1 MVQCDVVLAKQTV
14 RFARQKRETMG
25 HFNRA
30 ALKEGIL
37 SMVRWKRTACKDKNL
52 PDSAAIGASFVLA
65 FGPFRSHPPFV
76 PN

>member
-1 MVQCDVVLAKQTV
+1 MVQCEAVLAKQTV
-14 RFARQKRETMG
+14 RFARQKREAMG

-30 ALKEGIL
+30 TSGSEI
-37 SMVRWKRTACKDKNL
+37 SSVVRWKRAEWNDKKL
-52 PDSAAIGASFVLA
+52 PDSAAIGASFVIP